1 MAITFEAAETVEMQA
16 PFEGNDGVEQVVE
29 TSGEGIPPAEEQS
42 EGQESPVP
50 EQGSTELPSAEEPK
64 STDAQESALPESPSP
79 AETTQ
84 PPHSSSDPIETTTAT
99 SPSDEASAEAR
110 RKRMI
115 AQNLWKEACDRKS
128 AHVGSLALEVAKA
141 KSRLKAV
148 QDSFNEEVEELQ
160 ELVDRDY
167 YPFME
172 SDGNDDEGRAG
183 DEAVQGVR
191 GGDNGVLRSGAADDS
206 AHHAGGVDQAAA
218 SEAAAT
224 RWQDR
229 PLVELIAFGAPKSTI
244 ENLCELGY
252 ETIGRFEALRA
263 DIANHREKWPKGIG
277 PGKVTKLENA
287 IVEWGAK
294 NWTAETE
301 AEPPPVVAQDAP
313 PAASVAEATSEPPAA
328 VAMQP
333 EAASE
338 SAAMPESAA
347 EVAAKP
353 KRTRKKKEPA
363 AADVQV
369 TEGDAV
375 AAVVSPGPVA
385 PALVAPAFELDGRY
399 IPTIGQWE
407 SADNRD
413 RIAWMQS
420 RMETLRELSAQG
432 MFRPEYPGELVRGK
446 SNGKSGGGIG
456 PAAIL
461 QPGPKMDSF
470 LWGFSLSQVQEQPK
484 PASEQARPSALDND
498 DVDLADL

>member
-1 MAITFEAAETVEMQA
+1 M
-16 PFEGNDGVEQVVE
+16 
-29 TSGEGIPPAEEQS
+29 
-42 EGQESPVP
+42 
-50 EQGSTELPSAEEPK
+50 
-64 STDAQESALPESPSP
+64 
-79 AETTQ
+79 
-84 PPHSSSDPIETTTAT
+84 T

-115 AQNLWKEACDRKS
+115 AQILWKEACDRKS
-128 AHVGSLALEVAKA
+128 AHVGSLALDVAKA
-141 KSRLKAV
+141 KSRLKSV
-148 QDSFNEEVEELQ
+148 QDSFSEEVEELQ

-183 DEAVQGVR
+183 DEAVQTVR
-191 GGDNGVLRSGAADDS
+191 SGADGVLRSGDSDDP

-229 PLVELIAFGAPKSTI
+229 PLVELITYGAPKSTI

-287 IVEWGAK
+287 IVDWGAK
-294 NWTAETE
+294 NWTTEPE
-301 AEPPPVVAQDAP
+301 AEPAPVVAKDAP
-313 PAASVAEATSEPPAA
+313 PAAPAVESTSEPSDT
-328 VAMQP
+328 VATQP

-338 SAAMPESAA
+338 SAVVPEPAA
-347 EVAAKP
+347 EVAVKP
-353 KRTRKKKEPA
+353 KRTRRKKEPA

-369 TEGDAV
+369 TESDAV
-375 AAVVSPGPVA
+375 TTITVPGPVA
-385 PALVAPAFELDGRY
+385 PSPVAPAFEIDGRY
-399 IPTIGQWE
+399 IPSIGQWE

-420 RMETLRELSAQG
+420 RMEVLRGLNLQG
-432 MFRPEYPGELVRGK
+432 GFRAEYPAELMKGK
-446 SNGKSGGGIG
+446 LSGGNGGGIG
-456 PAAIL
+456 SAAIL
-461 QPGPKMDSF
+461 QPGPKMDSY
-470 LWGFSLSQVQEQPK
+470 LWGFSLSQIQEQPK
-484 PASEQARPSALDND
+484 ASVEAARDPALDNN